1 MNLIDFSKE
10 TTTKPPLTT
19 KLTDAELV
27 GYVSRERLAP
37 NTIPCH
43 SQNVERVVADVA
55 QAAKNNMGHEK
66 RHKSVLPTDAR
77 KLTSTRKPTMAQ
89 AFPAA
94 LPGKVSLQ
102 GGFSFDFF
110 VNFSCS
116 SLNSKRGQ

>member
-55 QAAKNNMGHEK
+55 QAAKTTWDMK
-66 RHKSVLPTDAR
+66 RDIRVF
-77 KLTSTRKPTMAQ
+77 
-89 AFPAA
+89 FP
-94 LPGKVSLQ
+94 LMQ
-102 GGFSFDFF
+102 E
-110 VNFSCS
+110 N
-116 SLNSKRGQ
+116 